1 MPIVASMGGNA
12 GTQTLTVMIRGM
24 STGTISPGNVRTVLM
39 KESMVGVLNGI
50 LWAIVI
56 ALIASLWYQNI
67 QLGLVIACAMI
78 ANLAMGAIAGVC
90 IPIIL
95 DKIDIDPALAGG
107 VALTTITDVVGYF
120 SVLGLATLLL
130 L

>member
-1 MPIVASMGGNA
+1 MC
-12 GTQTLTVMIRGM
+12 IRD
-24 STGTISPGNVRTVLM
+24 S
-39 KESMVGVLNGI
+39 
-50 LWAIVI
+50 
-56 ALIASLWYQNI
+56 IASLWYKNI

-78 ANLAMGAIAGVC
+78 AHLAMGAIAGVC